1 MREIYGHLAGKIFLA
16 VLILSIVA
24 LLAII
29 AMGYM
34 EASPSGAPVIFFGWI
49 TAPLAAGIGFV
60 FVWLVAYLVYF
71 FKFWPYR

>member
-1 MREIYGHLAGKIFLA
+1 MREISGHLAGKIFLA

-34 EASPSGAPVIFFGWI
+34 ETAPGEDPVIFFGWI

-60 FVWLVAYLVYF
+60 LVWLVAYLVYF